1 MVIVFQNSSVLQQRG
16 TKQIPSAF
24 EDDEELAV
32 LEAPELAIELNA
44 PSVFVGEF
52 LAFCHWL
59 LS

>member
-1 MVIVFQNSSVLQQRG
+1 MGIKILVSSNNKVP
-16 TKQIPSAF
+16 KQIPSVF

-52 LAFCHWL
+52 PEFCHWL